1 MSTAIVRINSKTH
14 KLLQEIKKD
23 SGKTM
28 QEIISK
34 ALEHYREIQFWNEVD
49 EAYLKLKSNKK
60 AYKQEIE
67 ERKLWEKTLSDGI
80 KSD

>member
-1 MSTAIVRINSKTH
+1 MTTAIVRINMKTH
-14 KLLQEIKKD
+14 KLLQEIKRD

-34 ALEHYREIQFWNEVD
+34 ALEHYREIQFWNEVN
-49 EAYLKLKSNKK
+49 EAYSKLKASKTAFK
-60 AYKQEIE
+60 DEIE

-80 KSD
+80 KRN